1 MLNTKYIV
9 LVDDTKEL
17 CELVAEL
24 YENEIDYE
32 LTPTNLKLD
41 IRLVGIFLL
50 ILSKLTTIIKL
61 DFRLVGGV
69 EWHIFKEQFQR
80 YLKAE

>member
-32 LTPTNLKLD
+32 
-41 IRLVGIFLL
+41 IRNVIVVWYLV
-50 ILSKLTTIIKL
+50 
-61 DFRLVGGV
+61 V
-69 EWHIFKEQFQR
+69 
-80 YLKAE
+80 